1 MSAQEASK
9 GKRTVW
15 LWALLTGLLMAL
27 AISTY
32 VYFNS
37 GESKPLAVV
46 TPSPAIVASPPLPTE
61 GTPAPPPAPDSDNVT
76 TPEPDER
83 AQTLQAAPK
92 ETSQPT
98 PNNSTSRPS
107 ASKGPIHL
115 DGSVYLFGN
124 SISPARNY
132 RMAYIV
138 LNIGVAAD
146 NPYAGQV
153 KSQVFRVLVDCKA
166 SRWGHDQ
173 LYYHAR
179 PFGEGER
186 LFEKIWTI
194 HDVKFKPLRDSKQ
207 DQRLKELMCR

>member
-1 MSAQEASK
+1 M
-9 GKRTVW
+9 
-15 LWALLTGLLMAL
+15 LTGLLMAL
-27 AISTY
+27 AVSTY
-32 VYFNS
+32 VYFDS
-37 GESKPLAVV
+37 GESKRSTGV
-46 TPSPAIVASPPLPTE
+46 TPSPVVVASPPVRTE
-61 GTPAPPPAPDSDNVT
+61 GTPAPRPAPDSDNVT
-76 TPEPDER
+76 TLEPDER
-83 AQTLQAAPK
+83 AQAIQVAPK
-92 ETSQPT
+92 ETSLPT
-98 PNNSTSRPS
+98 QDNSTSRPN

-115 DGSVYLFGN
+115 DGSFYLFGN

-138 LNIGVAAD
+138 LNMGVAAD

-153 KSQVFRVLVDCKA
+153 KSQVFRVLVDCKT

-173 LYYHAR
+173 LYYHAQ

-186 LFEKIWTI
+186 LFEKVWTI